1 MKKVVLMGMVLAII
15 IFASGCNNKNS
26 EETKLSLDGKAFIAK
41 ASELG
46 YDVDGY
52 SFNENSVVVSD
63 KGDEHLKSRLTISA
77 DGLYLIFFEYD
88 EKSAADTKFN
98 FDVNSLKSKEKSA
111 TFNKEVSNT
120 DKEQYKIDKGKNYIV
135 FTSNVNDSY
144 NYICLVDN
152 TIIEVSA
159 LMSGHSLKQ
168 LEKFAQQFGY

>member
-1 MKKVVLMGMVLAII
+1 MKKVVLIGMVLAII

-26 EETKLSLDGKAFIAK
+26 EETKSALDGKAFIAK

-52 SFNENSVVVSD
+52 SFNENDVVVSD
-63 KGDEHLKSRLTISA
+63 KGDEHLRSRLTISA
-77 DGLYLIFFEYD
+77 DGLYLIFLEYD
-88 EKSAADTKFN
+88 EKSAADIKFN
-98 FDVNSLKSKEKSA
+98 FDVKSLKPKEKPV

-120 DKEQYKIDKGKNYIV
+120 EKEQYKIDNGKNYIV
-135 FTSNVNDSY
+135 FTSNVNDYY

-152 TIIEVSA
+152 TIIKIRA